1 MRWPRRGPGTS
12 PGGGGSDRHT
22 ATDHGARGR
31 RHGYRGGPAGAGRP
45 AELGSDD
52 EWKCC
57 DRALRGLRLE
67 PVIPH
72 TVKDSA
78 SRYFDAAVITL
89 IALFTVLPVGAAHKQ
104 LALVGGMLIDGTGA
118 PPVHDAVVLIDG
130 NRIVA
135 AGSAATVRIPPGT
148 PVINTGGATMLPGF
162 VELHA
167 HLLLVGHGDIAN
179 WFAWLEKHE
188 STYSA
193 EQVMAL
199 SARQLLGAGIT
210 SAADLGAPLRESVS
224 VRNRIERSEIPGP
237 RLSVSGPWITTK
249 AAIFPLK
256 YQLIVSS
263 PAEAARAAEE
273 NIRGG
278 VDVIKTHGGLS
289 LEEYKAI
296 VATAHRYHVKVHAH
310 LYEEQEV
317 QDAFTAGV
325 DVLQHVGSAGTA
337 PYRSELIRAIADDK
351 RPIVPT
357 AAHRVWVFPATREFP
372 ERLNDPELRRQFPDD
387 MWSELQASFK
397 DIASLDYFKDYKRE
411 EFYGDASILQWIK
424 AGAVIGMGSDSGS
437 PLNFH
442 TDALWRE
449 AKVYVDHG
457 MPAMQTLMALTSVGA
472 RVLGKEH
479 DLGTIQ
485 AGKLADVTV
494 VKGDPLFDI
503 VSLANVVV
511 VVKDGVPYNSQA
523 LRISPVGP
531 ESP

>member
-1 MRWPRRGPGTS
+1 MWLTGQPS
-12 PGGGGSDRHT
+12 
-22 ATDHGARGR
+22 GAAMVERLGR
-31 RHGYRGGPAGAGRP
+31 R
-45 AELGSDD
+45 
-52 EWKCC
+52 
-57 DRALRGLRLE
+57 
-67 PVIPH
+67 
-72 TVKDSA
+72 
-78 SRYFDAAVITL
+78 AVITL
-89 IALFTVLPVGAAHKQ
+89 VALFTVVPAGAAHRQ

-118 PPVHDAVVLIDG
+118 PPVHDAAILIDG
-130 NRIVA
+130 NRILA
-135 AGSAATVRIPPGT
+135 AGTAATVRIPAGT

-167 HLLLVGHGDIAN
+167 HLLLVGHGDIAK
-179 WFAWLEKHE
+179 WFAWLDKHE
-188 STYSA
+188 SSYSA

-210 SAADLGAPLRESVS
+210 SAADLGAPLRESLT
-224 VRNRIERSEIPGP
+224 VRDRIERGELPGP

-263 PAEAARAAEE
+263 SVEAARAAEE

-296 VATAHRYHVKVHAH
+296 VAIAHQHHVKVHAH

-337 PYRSELIRAIADDK
+337 PYRSDLVKAIADSE

-372 ERLNDPELRRQFPDD
+372 ERLHDPELRRQFPED
-387 MWSELQASFK
+387 MWSELQRSFEN
-397 DIASLDYFKDYKRE
+397 IVSLDYFKDYKRE
-411 EFYGDASILQWIK
+411 EFYGDASIRQWIK
-424 AGAVIGMGSDSGS
+424 AGALIGMGSDSGS

-442 TDALWRE
+442 ADALWRE

-457 MPAMQTLMALTSVGA
+457 MPAMQTIMALTSVGA
-472 RVLGKEH
+472 RILGKER
-479 DLGTIQ
+479 DLGTIRP
-485 AGKLADVTV
+485 GKLADITV
-494 VKGDPLFDI
+494 VRGDPLFDI
-503 VSLANVVV
+503 ISLASVVV
-511 VVKDGVPYNSQA
+511 VVKDGVAYDNVERLSPHTSQA
-523 LRISPVGP
+523 ATKPR
-531 ESP
+531 

>member
-1 MRWPRRGPGTS
+1 MV
-12 PGGGGSDRHT
+12 
-22 ATDHGARGR
+22 
-31 RHGYRGGPAGAGRP
+31 
-45 AELGSDD
+45 
-52 EWKCC
+52 K
-57 DRALRGLRLE
+57 RLA
-67 PVIPH
+67 IH
-72 TVKDSA
+72 TV
-78 SRYFDAAVITL
+78 IMLT
-89 IALFTVLPVGAAHKQ
+89 ALFTAVAVGAAQRQ
-104 LALVGGMLIDGTGA
+104 LALVGGMLLDGTGA
-118 PPVHDAVVLIDG
+118 PPVHNAAILIDG

-135 AGSAATVRIPPGT
+135 AGPANAVRIPAGT
-148 PVINTGGATMLPGF
+148 PVIDTLGATMLPGF

-167 HLLLVGHGDIAN
+167 HLLLVGHGDIAT

-188 STYSA
+188 SKYSA

-210 SAADLGAPLRESVS
+210 SAADLGAPLHESVS
-224 VRNRIERSEIPGP
+224 VRSRIERGEIPGP

-263 PAEAARAAEE
+263 AAEAARAAEE

-289 LEEYKAI
+289 LEEYEAI
-296 VATAHRYHVKVHAH
+296 VATAHQHHVKVHAH

-317 QDAFTAGV
+317 HDAFTAGV

-337 PYRSELIRAIADDK
+337 PYRPELVKAIADSG

-372 ERLNDPELRRQFPDD
+372 ERLNDPELRREFPED
-387 MWSELQASFK
+387 MWSELQGSFK
-397 DIASLDYFKDYKRE
+397 DITSLDYFKDYKRE

-424 AGAVIGMGSDSGS
+424 AGAIIGMGSDSGS

-457 MPAMQTLMALTSVGA
+457 VPAMQAIMALTAMGA
-472 RVLGKEH
+472 RILGKEQN
-479 DLGTIQ
+479 LGTIQ
-485 AGKLADVTV
+485 SGKLADITV
-494 VKGDPLFDI
+494 VRGDPLFDI

-511 VVKDGVPYNSQA
+511 VVKDGVAYKNGR
-523 LRISPVGP
+523 RISPLP
-531 ESP
+531 LPATP